1 MGITTETKT
10 VYTCS
15 DGKNFTDQSEALKHE
30 KKLEQ
35 IKYFEV
41 SFGADTTEGRN
52 CLQNT
57 AVIAVNAK
65 RSHKQFAEHAMYKAF
80 GSPHAFVQGCFG
92 SNAILPYW
100 EIKTKLSGSPDNSDV
115 VFRVE
120 ERFAENKIFG
130 EGIKRLVKDKWVD
143 IGK

>member
-15 DGKNFTDQSEALKHE
+15 DGKSFTNEDDALRHE

-35 IKYFEV
+35 IQYFEI
-41 SFGADTTEGRN
+41 SFGADTIEGRN

-65 RSHKQFAEHAMYKAF
+65 GSHRQFAEHAMYKAL
-80 GSPHAFVQGCFG
+80 GSPYAFVQGCFG

-100 EIKTKLSGSPDNSDV
+100 EIKAKLSGNPGNSDII
-115 VFRVE
+115 FRVE

-130 EGIKRLVKDKWVD
+130 EGIKRLLNGEWVNV
-143 IGK
+143 GH

>member
-15 DGKNFTDQSEALKHE
+15 DGKNFTNEDDALKHE

-41 SFGADTTEGRN
+41 SFGADTAEGRN

-57 AVIAVNAK
+57 AIIAVNAK
-65 RSHKQFAEHAMYKAF
+65 RSHAAFAEHAMYKIF

-100 EIKTKLSGSPDNSDV
+100 KIKGEISSDPDNLNV
-115 VFRVE
+115 IFRVE

-130 EGIKRLVKDKWVD
+130 EGIKRLLNGEWADVRN
-143 IGK
+143 